1 MGHSDMT
8 DEKKL
13 ARASITIIE
22 KLLEVDQLENALA
35 GALEIIVRTLDC
47 EAGVIW
53 YRNPKTDRLIPLYH
67 IGPSDISNISI
78 ENGIG
83 IEGIVTSSGD
93 SILIEDTS
101 ADPRFEG
108 TVFDENG
115 FSAKSMICVPLNNL
129 QSIIGCV
136 EVINKKDGSV
146 FDTWEMQFCSRMAAL
161 AAIVIEDNGLTID
174 QGEEKEVLISLRG
187 VTKDFPAGDSVVHVL
202 KGINLDIY
210 KNEFLVVLGESGC
223 GKSTMVNIIGGMD
236 SLTDGELL
244 IDGKDFSHPSD
255 KELTRFR
262 REYLGFVFQSYNLMP
277 NLTAQE
283 NVQFIADL
291 TPTSM
296 PASEAIARVGLTER
310 ADNYPSALSGGQQ
323 QRVAI
328 ARAIVKRP
336 RIIFADEPTAALDYQ
351 TSIEVLSVFE
361 EIMKGRGTTVVMI
374 THNPEIAKMANRVV
388 KIRNGRVASIRT
400 NLRPL
405 PATELVW

>member
-1 MGHSDMT
+1 MT
-8 DEKKL
+8 DENKL
-13 ARASITIIE
+13 SKASIAIIE
-22 KLLEVDQLENALA
+22 QLLEVDQLENAIA
-35 GALEIIVRTLDC
+35 GSLEILVRTLDC

-53 YRNPKTDRLIPLYH
+53 YRDPKRDRLIPLYH
-67 IGPSDISNISI
+67 IGPSDVSNVSI

-83 IEGIVTSSGD
+83 IEGIVTSSG
-93 SILIEDTS
+93 SSVLIEDTS

-115 FSAKSMICVPLNNL
+115 FAAKSMICVPLNNL
-129 QSIIGCV
+129 QNIIGCV
-136 EVINKKDGSV
+136 EVINKKDGSP
-146 FDTWEMQFCSRMAAL
+146 FSTKEMQLCERMAAL
-161 AAIVIEDNGLTID
+161 AALVIEDHELTLEQD
-174 QGEEKEVLISLRG
+174 EEKEVLISLRG

-202 KGINLDIY
+202 KGINLDIH

-236 SLTDGELL
+236 SLTDGQLL

-255 KELTRFR
+255 KELTAFR

-291 TPTSM
+291 VPAPM
-296 PASEAIARVGLTER
+296 PAEEAIARVGLTDR
-310 ADNYPSALSGGQQ
+310 ADNYPAALSGGQQ

-361 EIMKGRGTTVVMI
+361 EIMKDRGTTIVMI

-388 KIRNGRVASIRT
+388 RIRNGRVASIRT